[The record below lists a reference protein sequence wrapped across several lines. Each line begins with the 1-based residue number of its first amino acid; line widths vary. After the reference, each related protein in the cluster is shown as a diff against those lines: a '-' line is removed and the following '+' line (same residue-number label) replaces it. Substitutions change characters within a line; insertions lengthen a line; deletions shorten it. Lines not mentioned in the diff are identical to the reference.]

1 MPVDVFPEFAPPK
14 VEIQTEGPGMT
25 ATEVE
30 ELITIPMEGQLRGVP
45 GVEYVRSSSVGGL
58 SQVVLLF
65 KMGADQMEAR
75 QRVHER
81 VKLAIAELP
90 RSSGMPVMLQ
100 PLSSTSRVMK
110 IGLSSKVYDMMD
122 LSMIAY
128 WTVKFRLMS
137 VPGVANI
144 PIWGDRIKSLQ
155 VQVDPNLMR
164 AHNVTLDE
172 VMETTSEALD
182 VGMLLYS
189 TGGKAR
195 VDGLIDPPNKRL
207 VIHPESPVLTVEQ
220 LAEVP
225 IALKTKRL
233 DPPRLGDVGSVVWDT
248 WPMVGDSVIND
259 ERGLM
264 MIVEKLPWA
273 NTLDVTRGIEKALD
287 AMRPGLPGVK
297 IDSTIFRP
305 ATFIEISLHNLT
317 LALIVGSVLVIVIL
331 GAFLFEWRVALISV
345 TAIPLSLLAA
355 GVVLYLMGATI
366 NTMVLAG
373 FVVALG
379 SVVDD
384 AIIYVEN
391 ILRRLRQHHLAGSD
405 KSTAR
410 VILEA
415 SLDLRPAIWHATLI
429 IVLAVMPVF
438 FMGGLARAFLGPL
451 APPFPPLQPAP

>member
-1 MPVDVFPEFAPPK
+1 
-14 VEIQTEGPGMT
+14 
-25 ATEVE
+25 
-30 ELITIPMEGQLRGVP
+30 
-45 GVEYVRSSSVGGL
+45 
-58 SQVVLLF
+58 
-65 KMGADQMEAR
+65 
-75 QRVHER
+75 
-81 VKLAIAELP
+81 
-90 RSSGMPVMLQ
+90 
-100 PLSSTSRVMK
+100 
-110 IGLSSKVYDMMD
+110 MD
-122 LSMIAY
+122 LSMIAS
-128 WTVKFRLMS
+128 WTIKFRVMC
-137 VPGVANI
+137 VAAVADI
-144 PIWGDRIKSLQ
+144 PIWSDRMRSLQ
-155 VQVDPNLMR
+155 VKVDPNLMR

-172 VMETTSEALD
+172 VMETTSDAMD

-189 TGGKAR
+189 SGGKAG
-195 VDGLIDPPNKRL
+195 VDGLIDTPNQRL
-207 VIHPESPVLTVEQ
+207 VIHTESPVLSIEQ

-225 IALKTKRL
+225 IALKTKRP
-233 DPPRLGDVGSVVWDT
+233 DPPRLRDVGNVVWDT
-248 WPMVGDSVIND
+248 WPMVGDAVIND

-273 NTLDVTRGIEKALD
+273 NTLAVTRGIEKAMH
-287 AMRPGLPGVK
+287 AMRPGLPDVK
-297 IDSTIFRP
+297 LDPTIFRP

-438 FMGGLARAFLGPL
+438 FMGGLAGAFFEPLALAFILSMLASLVVALTVTPALCLILLNRAAVEHRESPLVPWLKRIYGAGLSRVIQTPRATFAAALVIVVAALGAWPFLGAARLPD
-451 APPFPPLQPAP
+451 FREG